1 MTATK
6 PLAVEWTIDHNPPLV
21 YNQPPK
27 PMSCPAGWQSHRW
40 LLRIEEGNLSLY
52 TGECSLCDQGIED
65 LEPEYLAGE
74 FPVTIEFH
82 KETYG
87 PYGPEFDVWWIITP
101 EVEAR

>member
-1 MTATK
+1 MTAIK
-6 PLAVEWTIDHNPPLV
+6 PLAVEWVIDHNPPLV

-27 PMSCPAGWQSHRW
+27 PASCPAGWQSHRW
-40 LLRIEEGNLSLY
+40 LLRIEEGNLSLH

-65 LEPEYLAGE
+65 LYPEDLAGE

-87 PYGPEFDVWWIITP
+87 NGEIDVWWSVTP

>member
-1 MTATK
+1 MTAIK
-6 PLAVEWTIDHNPPLV
+6 SLAIEWTIDHNPPLV

-40 LLRIEEGNLSLY
+40 LLRIEEGQLSLH
-52 TGECSLCDQGIED
+52 TDECRLCDEGTED
-65 LEPEYLAGE
+65 LEREYLAGE
-74 FPVTIEFH
+74 FPVSIKFH

-87 PYGPEFDVWWIITP
+87 HGEIDVYWYITP